1 MRATLRQIEAFYWT
15 AKLGSIHAAANHLN
29 FSQPA
34 VSSRIKELEGALNME
49 LFERKNQRVQLTPAG
64 RNALPH
70 AERLLHA
77 AQDFERLGGAV
88 PPLEGVLRL
97 GSDESTAMVALPEVL
112 SQLKL
117 RHPKLIVELS
127 IDIGTVLTGKLRKRE
142 LDIALHTNSGA
153 ASHVT
158 DELLGWVDFQWL
170 ASGQLDIP
178 PGEFLPATAMQ
189 LPIVTNSPPSTLNGL
204 VRRWLQ
210 SGGLEFDGMNSCNS
224 LQLMLRLVLAGHAI
238 AVLPMPIVREQVA
251 TGELRIL
258 PARPHI
264 PPTPYYAS
272 YLSETRGPG
281 TSVILEIA
289 RSVLEKARFFI
300 RSADA
305 AGPGGEPARLDPVD
319 ASAPAPTLQE

>member
-1 MRATLRQIEAFYWT
+1 MRITLRQIEAFYWT
-15 AKLGSIHAAANHLN
+15 ARLGSIHGAANHLN

-49 LFERKNQRVQLTPAG
+49 LFSRKKQRVELTPAG

-77 AQDFERLGGAV
+77 AQDFQRLGGAV

-127 IDIGTVLTGKLRKRE
+127 IDVGTVLTAKLRKRE

-170 ASGQLDIP
+170 ASRELDIP
-178 PGEFLPATAMQ
+178 PGEFLPAAATQ

-204 VRRWLQ
+204 VRKWLQ
-210 SGGLEFDGMNSCNS
+210 SGGLEFDGVNSCNS

-238 AVLPMPIVREQVA
+238 AVLPLPIVREQLA

-264 PPTPYYAS
+264 PPAPYYAS
-272 YLSETRGPG
+272 YLNEAHGPG
-281 TSVILEIA
+281 TSVIVEIA
-289 RSVLEKARFFI
+289 RSVLEKARFFA

-305 AGPGGEPARLDPVD
+305 PGPGGGLAGWKPVEEPV
-319 ASAPAPTLQE
+319 PAATLQE